1 MFKCESD
8 TETYLTRVLRCRIF
22 DISAPPR
29 TNQVISRAIS
39 HLSTGLNSLQPGK
52 NNHYKQTT
60 FTKKKKKTK
69 MPGRTLASASGA
81 EDAEMEDASTVV
93 PPSAQRSTDS
103 EEGGEPMEEDEEEET
118 GGNGGAVEEEEEEE
132 PQRVRIL
139 PGSTST
145 AASFEFLKEGHTLGN
160 ALRYIIMKN
169 PDVEFCAYAIPHP
182 SEEKMNLR
190 IQTYDT
196 TTATAALEKGLQDL
210 EDLCDVV
217 SDEFW
222 TQREKFM
229 ASK

>member
-1 MFKCESD
+1 MPSATK
-8 TETYLTRVLRCRIF
+8 TR
-22 DISAPPR
+22 DS
-29 TNQVISRAIS
+29 S
-39 HLSTGLNSLQPGK
+39 
-52 NNHYKQTT
+52 
-60 FTKKKKKTK
+60 
-69 MPGRTLASASGA
+69 A
-81 EDAEMEDASTVV
+81 EDANMEDIT
-93 PPSAQRSTDS
+93 PPSAQPVVDS
-103 EEGGEPMEEDEEEET
+103 QEGGDPMEEDGEDNEL
-118 GGNGGAVEEEEEEE
+118 GEEEEEEE

-182 SEEKMNLR
+182 SEDKMNLR

-217 SDEFW
+217 SEEFW
-222 TQREKFM
+222 TQRENFM
-229 ASK
+229 AAKH

>member
-1 MFKCESD
+1 MP
-8 TETYLTRVLRCRIF
+8 
-22 DISAPPR
+22 SA
-29 TNQVISRAIS
+29 
-39 HLSTGLNSLQPGK
+39 
-52 NNHYKQTT
+52 
-60 FTKKKKKTK
+60 TKA
-69 MPGRTLASASGA
+69 RASGA
-81 EDAEMEDASTVV
+81 EDADMEDVT
-93 PPSAQRSTDS
+93 PPSAQQPIDS
-103 EEGGEPMEEDEEEET
+103 QEGDPMQEDEEDNDL
-118 GGNGGAVEEEEEEE
+118 GEEEESEE

-196 TTATAALEKGLQDL
+196 TTATAALERGLQDL

-217 SDEFW
+217 SEEFW
-222 TQREKFM
+222 TQRNDFM
-229 ASK
+229 AGKH

>member
-1 MFKCESD
+1 MP
-8 TETYLTRVLRCRIF
+8 
-22 DISAPPR
+22 A
-29 TNQVISRAIS
+29 A
-39 HLSTGLNSLQPGK
+39 
-52 NNHYKQTT
+52 
-60 FTKKKKKTK
+60 TKA
-69 MPGRTLASASGA
+69 RASGA
-81 EDAEMEDASTVV
+81 EDADMEDVI
-93 PPSAQRSTDS
+93 PPSAQQPVDS
-103 EEGGEPMEEDEEEET
+103 QEDGDPMQEDEDDDDLGEEEES
-118 GGNGGAVEEEEEEE
+118 EE

-217 SDEFW
+217 SEEFW
-222 TQREKFM
+222 TQRNDFM
-229 ASK
+229 AGKH